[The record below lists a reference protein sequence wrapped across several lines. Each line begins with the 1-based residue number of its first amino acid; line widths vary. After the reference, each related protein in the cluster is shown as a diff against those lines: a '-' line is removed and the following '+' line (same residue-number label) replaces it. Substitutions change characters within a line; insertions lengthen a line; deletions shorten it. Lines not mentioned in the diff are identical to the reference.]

1 MSQKNNAQDP
11 GGKTKTTKSLPV
23 KKRNASLPPFDVWID
38 KQDVMLEFHVSERT
52 LYNWR
57 IKKILPFAR
66 LGKKIIYNR
75 SLIEQML
82 KNGMQ
87 R

>member
-1 MSQKNNAQDP
+1 MK
-11 GGKTKTTKSLPV
+11 KKTTKNQD
-23 KKRNASLPPFDVWID
+23 KKKKSKQSFLQPFDVWVD
-38 KQDVMLEFHVSERT
+38 KQDVMLEFHISQRT

>member
-1 MSQKNNAQDP
+1 MKKNTAKNQDRM
-11 GGKTKTTKSLPV
+11 KKS
-23 KKRNASLPPFDVWID
+23 KQSLLQPFDIWVD

>member
-1 MSQKNNAQDP
+1 MKKKNI
-11 GGKTKTTKSLPV
+11 V
-23 KKRNASLPPFDVWID
+23 KNETFDTWID
-38 KQDVMLEFHVSERT
+38 KQDVMLEFHLSERT

-57 IKKILPFAR
+57 KKKILPYAR

-75 SLIEQML
+75 SLIEQTL

>member
-1 MSQKNNAQDP
+1 MK
-11 GGKTKTTKSLPV
+11 KKTTKNQD
-23 KKRNASLPPFDVWID
+23 KKKKSKQSFLQPFDVWVD
-38 KQDVMLEFHVSERT
+38 KQDVMLEFHISERT